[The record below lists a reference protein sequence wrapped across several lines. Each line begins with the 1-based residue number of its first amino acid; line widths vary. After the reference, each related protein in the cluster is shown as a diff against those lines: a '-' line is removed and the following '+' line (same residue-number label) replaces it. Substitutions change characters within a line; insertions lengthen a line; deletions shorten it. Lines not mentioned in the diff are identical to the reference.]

1 LIAFWVGRIFRLDKQ
16 SWQHNCA
23 GICWGNSLTQ
33 VPQPGPAL
41 RIAML
46 ANNPCLT
53 DARIRREA
61 EALAGIGHTLVIFA
75 HWKPGLPA
83 VETVNGVEY
92 RRFPMRFVD
101 RKAWR
106 AIVYPPKKAATPAA
120 ASNPQNQVR
129 FAELNSPQKLHRLVV
144 FAGTRS
150 FWLARGLKV
159 RATNIAISLRA
170 KLGARASRQSL
181 TPSGDSLVRH
191 ARHYSGPAAA
201 WKPNVVHSHDLY
213 TLLAG
218 VRIAKRTGAKLVY
231 DSHEL
236 EVGRSGSF
244 TRREILMRA
253 SIERALIS
261 RTDGVITVCDSIA
274 DFLAAHYKINRPEVV
289 HNAPALT
296 IRSDDDVPVDNVR
309 DRIGLALQTPL
320 AIYVGSVTFN
330 RGIEQSVR
338 ALTYLPGVHLAT
350 VGPRNAKVEA
360 EVLRLADE
368 LGVRDRL
375 HLIDPVPHDE
385 VTSFVRTADV
395 SLVTVQNVCLSYKYC
410 FPNKLLESLLSGV
423 PVVVARLDELERMVA
438 LTGGGV
444 VVDETDPRAIAAGI
458 DEIVRNRAD
467 YLLSADVTEF
477 LRQTYSWEF
486 QIEKLK
492 AFYERMRRVEP
503 PLAKAG

>member
-1 LIAFWVGRIFRLDKQ
+1 
-16 SWQHNCA
+16 
-23 GICWGNSLTQ
+23 
-33 VPQPGPAL
+33 
-41 RIAML
+41 ML
-46 ANNPCLT
+46 ANNPCVT

-61 EALAGIGHTLVIFA
+61 EALAGIGHKLVIFA
-75 HWKPGLPA
+75 HWKPGLPP

-92 RRFPMRFVD
+92 RRFPMRYVD

-106 AIVYPPKKAATPAA
+106 AIVHPPKIVPAPVA
-120 ASNPQNQVR
+120 VAKPVPQLSVD
-129 FAELNSPQKLHRLVV
+129 ELSLPLKLHRIVSFSGTKSLE
-144 FAGTRS
+144 FARILKLRS
-150 FWLARGLKV
+150 
-159 RATNIAISLRA
+159 TNVAVSLRA

-191 ARHYSGPAAA
+191 ARHFTGPVSA
-201 WKPNVVHSHDLY
+201 WKPDVVHAHDLY

-244 TRREILMRA
+244 TVRETLMRA
-253 SIERALIS
+253 SIERALIT

-274 DFLAAHYKINRPEVV
+274 DYLSAHYKINRPEVV
-289 HNAPALT
+289 HNAPALNAT
-296 IRSDDDVPVDNVR
+296 LDSGVLTDNVR
-309 DRIGLALQTPL
+309 DRIGLTRDTPL

-330 RGIEQSVR
+330 RGVEQSVR
-338 ALTYLPGVHLAT
+338 ALAHLPHVHMAT

-360 EVLRLADE
+360 EVLRIADE
-368 LGVRDRL
+368 LGVRDRF

-444 VVDETDPRAIAAGI
+444 VVDETDPVAIAAGI
-458 DEIVRNRAD
+458 DEIVRNRAR
-467 YLLSADVTEF
+467 YVLSADVTEF

-492 AFYERMRRVEP
+492 AFYERMQRVDAREATVAGRELP
-503 PLAKAG
+503 SDLSADARTGVRSESVLKAG